1 MSTKENVVFTAAMD
15 EELLILMEQEVFKG
29 RRGVRGAF
37 KDEAYIAVATTMT
50 ETSHGA
56 YVLTAESIRNRS
68 EYLKKDFDAVTE
80 PLKAS
85 GFRFNRATKQVV
97 ASEEAWGNWLEG
109 HPDAG
114 PWKSKTVNYEQ
125 LSLVFDINVTTGQ
138 YSRSSSALVTQ
149 HNPVSGSR
157 CNTLQLASSRKKRS
171 RKSDEELYQI
181 AAYVKKS
188 TNSIRSALEDLAESI
203 RNPKRRMADDVVRE
217 LMQIPDLSPTDMD
230 LTHEW
235 LIVHW
240 DMATV
245 FLTTPDKQVWI
256 QRQLHRIR
264 EDLFP

>member
-97 ASEEAWGNWLEG
+97 ASEEAWGNWMEG

-114 PWKSKTVNYEQ
+114 PWKSKTVDYEQ
-125 LSLVFDINVTTGQ
+125 LSLVFDINVATGQ

-157 CNTLQLASSRKKRS
+157 RNTLQLASSRKKRS
-171 RKSDEELYQI
+171 
-181 AAYVKKS
+181 
-188 TNSIRSALEDLAESI
+188 
-203 RNPKRRMADDVVRE
+203 
-217 LMQIPDLSPTDMD
+217 
-230 LTHEW
+230 
-235 LIVHW
+235 
-240 DMATV
+240 
-245 FLTTPDKQVWI
+245 
-256 QRQLHRIR
+256 
-264 EDLFP
+264 